1 MAALQDRMLSLHSD
15 RQATELPCLLELC
28 RRASRDKQ
36 VGTEPIDVS
45 DARHDAA
52 ARLDVTVRKPVH
64 EVSTVLCFTS
74 MNEATITTG
83 PSSASRTLSRGTL
96 VAAAGAVAVAQIGL
110 SIPAVINGFIN
121 QDLHTTSTTLTW
133 VSDAFLVPVTLLEL
147 SFGVIGDLFGRKR
160 LLAIGAALMV
170 VGGLLGFF
178 TPSGGVGV
186 LLTGQA
192 VSGIGAAALFPTSIA
207 MLAAGTHSVRQRAHA
222 LSIWAAA
229 LTGAGFIS
237 PVLGGL
243 LARVH
248 HSGGAY
254 ASWRYAFLAMAILA
268 AISCVITLAWAQNS
282 AAPQGRSLDWPG
294 QITIAVS
301 LFALLYAVIQG
312 ADSGWGSVQVVG
324 GFVVAAVFMALFVV
338 IERRVD
344 RPLIRL
350 DLFSNRM
357 FTVSAVVTVL
367 GMFAYLGT
375 AYATSIR
382 LSAIQDYT
390 PLKTSI
396 GFFCLNIMGVVLFP
410 VSTRMIERFAP
421 GAVLATGMAM
431 IGVGDL
437 VLAAIPAT
445 NLSIAAVAAPLL
457 IVGAGFKL
465 AVTSITVVAV
475 NSVPTSKA
483 GMASG
488 ATSML
493 RDGGLTLGPAIV
505 GAIALTTAANAIN
518 SKIASTP
525 SLKSALDRF
534 YASPQHVPAAQ
545 RPAVEAAVAAVKS
558 GPLGQNGV
566 PAQVPGADGKPVPFN
581 PLKDVAFHALSHAY
595 AIGYLVCG
603 ISAVAAAL
611 IAAMMLRGRRMQ
623 AVFDEPET
631 RDVSAAIPTQPASA
645 SVDPE
650 IVEPN

>member
-1 MAALQDRMLSLHSD
+1 MSETVATPGLSSESL
-15 RQATELPCLLELC
+15 
-28 RRASRDKQ
+28 K
-36 VGTEPIDVS
+36 
-45 DARHDAA
+45 
-52 ARLDVTVRKPVH
+52 
-64 EVSTVLCFTS
+64 
-74 MNEATITTG
+74 
-83 PSSASRTLSRGTL
+83 LSRGTL
-96 VAAAGAVAVAQIGL
+96 VAAAGAVAIAQIGL

-147 SFGVIGDLFGRKR
+147 TFGVLGDLFGRKR

-192 VSGIGAAALFPTSIA
+192 VSGIGAAAIFPTSIA
-207 MLAAGTHSVRQRAHA
+207 MLAAGTHNMRQRAHA

-237 PVLGGL
+237 PVLGGV
-243 LARVH
+243 LARIH
-248 HSGGAY
+248 HSGGEF
-254 ASWRYAFLAMAILA
+254 ASWRYAFLSMAILA
-268 AISCVITLAWAQNS
+268 VVSCVITLRWAQNS

-312 ADSGWGSVQVVG
+312 ADSGWGSLPVVG
-324 GFVVAAVFMALFVV
+324 GFVVAVVFMALFVV

-350 DLFSNRM
+350 DLFSNRL

-375 AYATSIR
+375 AYDTSIR
-382 LSAIQDYT
+382 LSAIQEYT

-410 VSTRMIERFAP
+410 VSTRMIERFTP
-421 GAVLATGMAM
+421 GAVLATGMVM
-431 IGVGDL
+431 IGAGDL

-445 NLSIAAVAAPLL
+445 NLSIAAVAGPLL
-457 IVGAGFKL
+457 VIGAGFKL

-475 NSVPTSKA
+475 NTVPTSKA

-505 GAIALTTAANAIN
+505 GAIALTNAAHAIN
-518 SKIASTP
+518 AKIASTP
-525 SLKSALDRF
+525 SLKAALDAF
-534 YASPQHVPAAQ
+534 YAAPQHVPPAQ
-545 RPAVEAAVAAVKS
+545 QPAVAAAVAAVKS

-566 PAQVPGADGKPVPFN
+566 PAQVPGPDGKLIPFN
-581 PLKDVAFHALSHAY
+581 PLKDTAFHALSHAY

-603 ISAVAAAL
+603 IAAVVAAI
-611 IAAMMLRGRRMQ
+611 IAATMLRGRRPQ
-623 AVFDEPET
+623 ETFGEPET
-631 RDVSAAIPTQPASA
+631 SDVSVAVPTQAA
-645 SVDPE
+645 SVDPKT
-650 IVEPN
+650 VEAN